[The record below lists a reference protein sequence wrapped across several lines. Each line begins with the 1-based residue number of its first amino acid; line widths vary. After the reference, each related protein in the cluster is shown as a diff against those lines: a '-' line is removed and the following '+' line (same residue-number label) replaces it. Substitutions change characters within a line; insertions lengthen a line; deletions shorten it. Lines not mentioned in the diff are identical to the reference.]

1 LALPHA
7 FGRLQFGE
15 DLQLTFDT
23 LIGTGVNANV
33 AAVVVIGIEPKW
45 TQRVADGIAKTG
57 KPVAAFSIEGK
68 GDLQVI
74 QEASRVAAM
83 FLQDASGLVRTEAEM
98 GDMIMSIKCGESDTT
113 SGLGSCPT
121 TSQAVD
127 RWVEAGGTVFF
138 GETSELTGGEHLIAE
153 RCIDAATRDL
163 FQVTYDNYIKVIE
176 ATGANLLGSQPTQGN
191 IAGGLT
197 TIEEKAL
204 GNIAKTGSVPVVGV
218 LKPAEMPN
226 PANPGLYFM
235 DSSSAAAECVTLMA
249 AGGAVIHLFPT
260 GQGNVIGNPIVPVLK
275 LTANIKTAKSMTE
288 HIDLDVSGL
297 LRYEYDLTKA
307 GDMMMDVIYDTVSE
321 DVWGTPFQTLE
332 GSFPITRNDDLWN
345 NPEELKAALKDVK
358 ALVVR
363 NRTKVTADV
372 IAAAPGLKV
381 IARAGVGLDN
391 IDLKAADAAGV
402 VVVAGLGANAVSVGE
417 LTLGLALSLLRN
429 VPGHDVATRDGG
441 WVRIPG
447 RELSGLTWGLLGCG
461 ATGVATAKLI
471 QGFNCSVLGYDPY
484 AKNVPGVELTSFED
498 VLKRSDVVSIHMPST
513 PETNGSI
520 NAATLALMKKDAI
533 IVNVGRGEVINEADL
548 IAALKAKTIAG
559 AALDVRAQEPPTT
572 GEMETIPNL
581 ILTPHVAGITK
592 ESQLRINQIL
602 TANIE
607 LVLNSKPATHAV
619 GALRES
625 SN

>member
-1 LALPHA
+1 MI
-7 FGRLQFGE
+7 
-15 DLQLTFDT
+15 
-23 LIGTGVNANV
+23 LI
-33 AAVVVIGIEPKW
+33 
-45 TQRVADGIAKTG
+45 
-57 KPVAAFSIEGK
+57 
-68 GDLQVI
+68 
-74 QEASRVAAM
+74 
-83 FLQDASGLVRTEAEM
+83 
-98 GDMIMSIKCGESDTT
+98 
-113 SGLGSCPT
+113 
-121 TSQAVD
+121 
-127 RWVEAGGTVFF
+127 
-138 GETSELTGGEHLIAE
+138 
-153 RCIDAATRDL
+153 
-163 FQVTYDNYIKVIE
+163 
-176 ATGANLLGSQPTQGN
+176 
-191 IAGGLT
+191 
-197 TIEEKAL
+197 
-204 GNIAKTGSVPVVGV
+204 
-218 LKPAEMPN
+218 
-226 PANPGLYFM
+226 
-235 DSSSAAAECVTLMA
+235 
-249 AGGAVIHLFPT
+249 
-260 GQGNVIGNPIVPVLK
+260 
-275 LTANIKTAKSMTE
+275 
-288 HIDLDVSGL
+288 
-297 LRYEYDLTKA
+297 
-307 GDMMMDVIYDTVSE
+307 SE

-345 NPEELKAALKDVK
+345 NPDELKAALKDVK

-441 WVRIPG
+441 WVRTPG

-520 NAATLALMKKDAI
+520 NAATIALMKKEAI

-619 GALRES
+619 GALKES

>member
-1 LALPHA
+1 MI
-7 FGRLQFGE
+7 
-15 DLQLTFDT
+15 
-23 LIGTGVNANV
+23 LI
-33 AAVVVIGIEPKW
+33 
-45 TQRVADGIAKTG
+45 
-57 KPVAAFSIEGK
+57 
-68 GDLQVI
+68 
-74 QEASRVAAM
+74 
-83 FLQDASGLVRTEAEM
+83 
-98 GDMIMSIKCGESDTT
+98 
-113 SGLGSCPT
+113 
-121 TSQAVD
+121 
-127 RWVEAGGTVFF
+127 
-138 GETSELTGGEHLIAE
+138 
-153 RCIDAATRDL
+153 
-163 FQVTYDNYIKVIE
+163 
-176 ATGANLLGSQPTQGN
+176 
-191 IAGGLT
+191 
-197 TIEEKAL
+197 
-204 GNIAKTGSVPVVGV
+204 
-218 LKPAEMPN
+218 
-226 PANPGLYFM
+226 
-235 DSSSAAAECVTLMA
+235 
-249 AGGAVIHLFPT
+249 
-260 GQGNVIGNPIVPVLK
+260 
-275 LTANIKTAKSMTE
+275 
-288 HIDLDVSGL
+288 
-297 LRYEYDLTKA
+297 
-307 GDMMMDVIYDTVSE
+307 SE

-345 NPEELKAALKDVK
+345 NPEELKTALKDVR

-372 IAAAPGLKV
+372 IAAAPNLKV

-391 IDLKAADAAGV
+391 IDIKAADAAGV

-429 VPGHDVATRDGG
+429 VPSHDVATRDGG
-441 WVRIPG
+441 WVRTPG

-484 AKNVPGVELTSFED
+484 AKNVAGVELTSFED

-548 IAALKAKTIAG
+548 IVALKAKTIAG

-619 GALRES
+619 GALKES
-625 SN
+625 NN

>member
-1 LALPHA
+1 MI
-7 FGRLQFGE
+7 
-15 DLQLTFDT
+15 
-23 LIGTGVNANV
+23 LI
-33 AAVVVIGIEPKW
+33 
-45 TQRVADGIAKTG
+45 
-57 KPVAAFSIEGK
+57 
-68 GDLQVI
+68 
-74 QEASRVAAM
+74 
-83 FLQDASGLVRTEAEM
+83 
-98 GDMIMSIKCGESDTT
+98 
-113 SGLGSCPT
+113 
-121 TSQAVD
+121 
-127 RWVEAGGTVFF
+127 
-138 GETSELTGGEHLIAE
+138 
-153 RCIDAATRDL
+153 
-163 FQVTYDNYIKVIE
+163 
-176 ATGANLLGSQPTQGN
+176 
-191 IAGGLT
+191 
-197 TIEEKAL
+197 
-204 GNIAKTGSVPVVGV
+204 
-218 LKPAEMPN
+218 
-226 PANPGLYFM
+226 
-235 DSSSAAAECVTLMA
+235 
-249 AGGAVIHLFPT
+249 
-260 GQGNVIGNPIVPVLK
+260 
-275 LTANIKTAKSMTE
+275 
-288 HIDLDVSGL
+288 
-297 LRYEYDLTKA
+297 
-307 GDMMMDVIYDTVSE
+307 SE
-321 DVWGTPFQTLE
+321 DVWGAPFQTLE
-332 GSFPITRNDDLWN
+332 GSFPITRNDDLWS
-345 NPEELKAALKDVK
+345 NPEELKAALKDVT

-372 IAAAPGLKV
+372 IAAAPKLKV

-391 IDLKAADAAGV
+391 IDIKAADAAGV

-417 LTLGLALSLLRN
+417 LTLGLALALLRN

-441 WVRIPG
+441 WVRTPG

-484 AKNVPGVELTSFED
+484 AKNVQGVELTSFED

-607 LVLNSKPATHAV
+607 LVLNSRPATHAV
-619 GALRES
+619 GALKES

>member
-1 LALPHA
+1 MI
-7 FGRLQFGE
+7 
-15 DLQLTFDT
+15 
-23 LIGTGVNANV
+23 LI
-33 AAVVVIGIEPKW
+33 
-45 TQRVADGIAKTG
+45 
-57 KPVAAFSIEGK
+57 
-68 GDLQVI
+68 
-74 QEASRVAAM
+74 
-83 FLQDASGLVRTEAEM
+83 
-98 GDMIMSIKCGESDTT
+98 
-113 SGLGSCPT
+113 
-121 TSQAVD
+121 
-127 RWVEAGGTVFF
+127 
-138 GETSELTGGEHLIAE
+138 
-153 RCIDAATRDL
+153 
-163 FQVTYDNYIKVIE
+163 
-176 ATGANLLGSQPTQGN
+176 
-191 IAGGLT
+191 
-197 TIEEKAL
+197 
-204 GNIAKTGSVPVVGV
+204 
-218 LKPAEMPN
+218 
-226 PANPGLYFM
+226 
-235 DSSSAAAECVTLMA
+235 
-249 AGGAVIHLFPT
+249 
-260 GQGNVIGNPIVPVLK
+260 
-275 LTANIKTAKSMTE
+275 
-288 HIDLDVSGL
+288 
-297 LRYEYDLTKA
+297 
-307 GDMMMDVIYDTVSE
+307 SE

-372 IAAAPGLKV
+372 IAAAPNLKV

-441 WVRIPG
+441 WVRTPG

-471 QGFNCSVLGYDPY
+471 QGFNCSLLGYDPY

-513 PETNGSI
+513 PETNGSL

-548 IAALKAKTIAG
+548 IVAMKAKTIAG

-619 GALRES
+619 GALKES

>member
-1 LALPHA
+1 MI
-7 FGRLQFGE
+7 
-15 DLQLTFDT
+15 
-23 LIGTGVNANV
+23 LI
-33 AAVVVIGIEPKW
+33 
-45 TQRVADGIAKTG
+45 
-57 KPVAAFSIEGK
+57 
-68 GDLQVI
+68 
-74 QEASRVAAM
+74 
-83 FLQDASGLVRTEAEM
+83 
-98 GDMIMSIKCGESDTT
+98 
-113 SGLGSCPT
+113 
-121 TSQAVD
+121 
-127 RWVEAGGTVFF
+127 
-138 GETSELTGGEHLIAE
+138 
-153 RCIDAATRDL
+153 
-163 FQVTYDNYIKVIE
+163 
-176 ATGANLLGSQPTQGN
+176 
-191 IAGGLT
+191 
-197 TIEEKAL
+197 
-204 GNIAKTGSVPVVGV
+204 
-218 LKPAEMPN
+218 
-226 PANPGLYFM
+226 
-235 DSSSAAAECVTLMA
+235 
-249 AGGAVIHLFPT
+249 
-260 GQGNVIGNPIVPVLK
+260 
-275 LTANIKTAKSMTE
+275 
-288 HIDLDVSGL
+288 
-297 LRYEYDLTKA
+297 
-307 GDMMMDVIYDTVSE
+307 SE

-619 GALRES
+619 GALKES